1 MKSTRIFLLLS
12 AFVFLYSCEKDNY
25 FIPKET
31 PVDPNVQVSFAA
43 DIQPIFDAS
52 CATSGCHDGQ
62 NDDPNLTPGN
72 AYAGLFDTGDIDT
85 LVAEN
90 SKLYKRV
97 ANISGNLMPPL
108 SSGGQLPSNQVNLI
122 LLWIQ
127 QGAKDN

>member
-31 PVDPNVQVSFAA
+31 PVDPNVQVSLAA

-62 NDDPNLTPGN
+62 NDDSAFKWRTIAKQSGKPNFAMDSTRG
-72 AYAGLFDTGDIDT
+72 
-85 LVAEN
+85 
-90 SKLYKRV
+90 
-97 ANISGNLMPPL
+97 
-108 SSGGQLPSNQVNLI
+108 
-122 LLWIQ
+122 
-127 QGAKDN
+127 